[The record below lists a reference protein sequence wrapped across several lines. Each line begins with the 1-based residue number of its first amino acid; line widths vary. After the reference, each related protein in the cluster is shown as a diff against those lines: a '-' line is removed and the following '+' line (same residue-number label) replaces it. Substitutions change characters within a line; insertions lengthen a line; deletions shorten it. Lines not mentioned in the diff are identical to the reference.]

1 MRPIGLA
8 ALATCI
14 ILLSSF
20 GLALA
25 QTPTFVSIVGSPNGT
40 VAFGQPITLT
50 ATVTPQTGGPPTG
63 TVSFYYDSQI
73 FLGTEN
79 VTPVTGQA
87 ALSNVLLPVGQHL
100 VYAIYNGDANFQSS
114 TSTPQLF
121 NITGPPTI
129 AKAFS
134 PTSIVPNGLSTL
146 TITIANPAAVAQD
159 GVAFTDNLPANVVVA
174 TPNGLT
180 SSCGGTATATA
191 GSGSIS
197 LAGGSVAQSGSCA
210 VSVKVTSSIPGT
222 YNNTT
227 GPVSSTN
234 NGTGSTSNTATL
246 TVGTAQPTVTLT
258 SSLNPSQF
266 GQSVTFTAKVTG
278 VSPTGTVTFK
288 DDATVLGTG
297 TLNANGQA
305 IFTTSSLSSGNH
317 AITAVYGG
325 DANNA
330 RSTSPVL
337 TQVVNIPADSIR
349 LRALQVAVTNIEAQ
363 SSGAAFS
370 GAVDDAIA
378 DGFSEGGCTLI
389 SPRGN
394 GVRINFGDD
403 CTNARGNTGV
413 ASQYAVIASRT
424 LAFSDSAP
432 SNIDQNAGLPP
443 SLRSFAPDQSMPSNR
458 VDDSFTA
465 LGYAGPTV
473 TKAPVGA
480 SGTQGMAVVG

>member
-1 MRPIGLA
+1 
-8 ALATCI
+8 
-14 ILLSSF
+14 
-20 GLALA
+20 
-25 QTPTFVSIVGSPNGT
+25 
-40 VAFGQPITLT
+40 
-50 ATVTPQTGGPPTG
+50 VTPQTGGPPTG

-288 DDATVLGTG
+288 DGATVLGTG

-378 DGFSEGGCTLI
+378 DGFSEDGCTLI

-413 ASQYAVIASRT
+413 ASQYDAVIASRT